1 MASTSEA
8 RALERELAATAPPQS
23 APARRQRLRERL
35 RPALLPALSIA
46 ALILAWEFA
55 ALYADAP
62 RRLPS
67 PAAVL
72 AAIGQ
77 LAASG
82 ELFYQLGVTLAR
94 VAASF
99 VLAMAIGTALGIAM
113 GRSPG
118 LDRFGHPWLVFFL
131 NIPALVTIVLAYI
144 WIGLTETALIVAVAA
159 NKIPNV
165 VVTLREGSRALDRNL
180 LEMAACFRI
189 GRWRTLRRVV
199 LPQLY
204 PYLAAAA
211 RSGLALIWKIVL
223 VTELLGRS
231 NGVGFEIGLYFQ
243 LFDVT
248 GILAYTVAFVVVI
261 QLIEWT
267 LLLPIER
274 HASRW
279 RR

>member
-67 PAAVL
+67 PTAVL

-82 ELFYQLGVTLAR
+82 ELFYELGVTLAR

-180 LEMAACFRI
+180 LEMAACFES
-189 GRWRTLRRVV
+189 
-199 LPQLY
+199 
-204 PYLAAAA
+204 AA
-211 RSGLALIWKIVL
+211 G
-223 VTELLGRS
+223 GRS
-231 NGVGFEIGLYFQ
+231 AAWSCRSSIP
-243 LFDVT
+243 T
-248 GILAYTVAFVVVI
+248 SRPPPA
-261 QLIEWT
+261 
-267 LLLPIER
+267 R
-274 HASRW
+274 ASP
-279 RR
+279 

>member
-1 MASTSEA
+1 LATTSEA
-8 RALERELAATAPPQS
+8 RTLEPQVAAR
-23 APARRQRLRERL
+23 APARGLMERL
-35 RPALLPALSIA
+35 RPALLPSVSILGLLVVWQLA
-46 ALILAWEFA
+46 AWLA
-55 ALYADAP
+55 DSP

-72 AAIGQ
+72 VAMAQ
-77 LAASG
+77 LTASG
-82 ELFYQLGVTLAR
+82 ELLYHLAVTLWR

-99 VLAMAIGTALGIAM
+99 VIAMLIGTALGVAM
-113 GRSPG
+113 GRAP
-118 LDRFGHPWLVFFL
+118 LFDRLAHPWLVFFL

-144 WIGLTETALIVAVAA
+144 WIGLVETAVIVAVAA

-165 VVTLREGSRALDRNL
+165 MVTLREGARALDRNL
-180 LEMAACFRI
+180 LEMATVFRI
-189 GRWRTLRRVV
+189 GRRRTLQYVV

-248 GILAYTVAFVVVI
+248 GILAYTVAFVIVI
-261 QLIEWT
+261 QMIEWT
-267 LLLPIER
+267 LLLPLER
-274 HASRW
+274 HAGRW

>member
-1 MASTSEA
+1 MASSSEA
-8 RALERELAATAPPQS
+8 RALERQVAAAAPRPAAPP
-23 APARRQRLRERL
+23 LRERL

-46 ALILAWEFA
+46 ALILAWQLA
-55 ALYADAP
+55 ALYADNP

-72 AAIGQ
+72 VAMVQ
-77 LAASG
+77 LGASG

-94 VAASF
+94 VVASF

-113 GRSPG
+113 GRSQP

-165 VVTLREGSRALDRNL
+165 VVTLREGSRALDRSL
-180 LEMAACFRI
+180 LEMAACFKI
-189 GRWRTLRRVV
+189 GRWRTLRYVV

-267 LLLPIER
+267 VLLPIER

>member
-1 MASTSEA
+1 VATSSEA
-8 RALERELAATAPPQS
+8 PVLERRAAEPRPAAPTV
-23 APARRQRLRERL
+23 AERL

-46 ALILAWEFA
+46 ALFLLWQLVALLAGS
-55 ALYADAP
+55 P
-62 RRLPS
+62 TRLPT
-67 PAAVL
+67 PVAVL
-72 AAIGQ
+72 ARVVEYTRT
-77 LAASG
+77 G
-82 ELFYQLGVTLAR
+82 ELPYQLGITLLR

-99 VLAMAIGTALGIAM
+99 VLAMVIGTAIGIVM
-113 GRSPG
+113 GRSPVI
-118 LDRFGHPWLVFFL
+118 DRVGHPWLVFFL
-131 NIPALVTIVLAYI
+131 NIPALVTIVLSYI
-144 WIGLTETALIVAVAA
+144 WIGLVETAVIVAVAI

-165 VVTLREGSRALDRNL
+165 VVTLREGARALDKSL
-180 LEMAACFRI
+180 LEMAWAFRV
-189 GRWRTLRRVV
+189 GRWRTLQQVV

-231 NGVGFEIGLYFQ
+231 SGVGFEIGLHFQ

-248 GILAYTVAFVVVI
+248 GILAYTIAFVAVI

-267 LLLPIER
+267 ILLPLER
-274 HASRW
+274 HVSRW

>member
-1 MASTSEA
+1 VARSTDA
-8 RALERELAATAPPQS
+8 QALEGADATPAPG
-23 APARRQRLRERL
+23 ARGLGTRL
-35 RPALLPALSIA
+35 RPALVPAASIA
-46 ALILAWEFA
+46 GFLLLWQLAAMA
-55 ALYADAP
+55 ADDHLL
-62 RRLPS
+62 LPT

-72 AAIGQ
+72 AVFLKAS
-77 LAASG
+77 ASG
-82 ELFYQLGVTLAR
+82 ALPYHLGVTLLR

-99 VLAMAIGTALGIAM
+99 AVAMAIGTAIGLAM
-113 GRSPG
+113 GRSP
-118 LDRFGHPWLVFFL
+118 LFDRIAHPWLVLFL

-144 WIGLTETALIVAVAA
+144 WIGLVESAVIVAVAA

-165 VVTLREGSRALDRNL
+165 VVTLREGARTLDRDL
-180 LEMAACFRI
+180 MEMAESFRI
-189 GRWRTLRRVV
+189 GWRRTLTRVV

-231 NGVGFEIGLYFQ
+231 NGVGFQIGLYFQ
-243 LFDVT
+243 LFDVAS
-248 GILAYTVAFVVVI
+248 ILAYSLAFVAVI

-267 LLLPIER
+267 LLLPLER
-274 HASRW
+274 HVNRW

>member
-8 RALERELAATAPPQS
+8 RALEGQVAAAPPRPA
-23 APARRQRLRERL
+23 APRLRGRLLPSL
-35 RPALLPALSIA
+35 RPALLPALSII
-46 ALILAWEFA
+46 ALILIWQLA
-55 ALYADAP
+55 ALYVDNP
-62 RRLPS
+62 RHLPS

-72 AAIGQ
+72 AAVIQ
-77 LAASG
+77 LGASG

-99 VLAMAIGTALGIAM
+99 VLAMALGTALGIAM
-113 GRSPG
+113 GRSLP

-131 NIPALVTIVLAYI
+131 NVPALVTIVLAYI

-165 VVTLREGSRALDRNL
+165 VVTLREGSRALDRSL

-189 GRWRTLRRVV
+189 GRWRTLRHVI

-261 QLIEWT
+261 QLIEWAV
-267 LLLPIER
+267 LLPIER

>member
-1 MASTSEA
+1 M
-8 RALERELAATAPPQS
+8 
-23 APARRQRLRERL
+23 
-35 RPALLPALSIA
+35 A
-46 ALILAWEFA
+46 ALV
-55 ALYADAP
+55 ADNP

-72 AAIGQ
+72 AM
-77 LAASG
+77 LVELTVSG
-82 ELFYQLGVTLAR
+82 ELLYHLGVTLAR

-99 VLAMAIGTALGIAM
+99 VIAMALGTALGVLM
-113 GRSPG
+113 GRSA
-118 LDRFGHPWLVFFL
+118 LVDRFGHPWLVFFL

-144 WIGLTETALIVAVAA
+144 WIGLVEAAVIFAVAA

-165 VVTLREGSRALDRNL
+165 VVTLREGARALDRNL
-180 LEMAACFRI
+180 LEMAPCFRI
-189 GRWRTLRRVV
+189 GRRRTLQHVV

-248 GILAYTVAFVVVI
+248 GILAYTVAFVIVI

-267 LLLPIER
+267 LLLPLER
-274 HASRW
+274 HVSRW